1 MAQGIGVRPG
11 RREGRRGSRIP
22 ALLLFVVAGV
32 VAVGLGF
39 QFALSGLP
47 SLQRRFD
54 AQLEND
60 AEVAAL
66 REANLRLE
74 RQHEVDIRAQEALIQ
89 SVRELSREA
98 AELRRQLAVYQDVLA
113 SDSAN
118 AGVRVHE
125 VRLIPGVAPRR
136 YKYRLVLVQGVA
148 ASDAAKGRVT
158 VQLQGRVGESARQV
172 TAGEYDYSFRYFQAL
187 EGDLWV
193 PEGME
198 PTELLI
204 SMKPAGRN
212 KPLEQ
217 WIAWNEVVER

>member
-1 MAQGIGVRPG
+1 MARGIGVRPG
-11 RREGRRGSRIP
+11 RREGRRRSRLP
-22 ALLLFVVAGV
+22 ALLLFAVAGV
-32 VAVGLGF
+32 VAVVLGF
-39 QFALSGLP
+39 QLALSGMP

-54 AQLEND
+54 AQLVRD
-60 AEVAAL
+60 AEMAEL
-66 REANLRLE
+66 REAALRLE

-89 SVRELSREA
+89 SVRKLSREA

-113 SDSAN
+113 SDSAT
-118 AGVRVHE
+118 AGLRVHE

-148 ASDAAKGRVT
+148 ASEAAKGRVT
-158 VQLQGRVGESARQV
+158 VQVQGRVGESARQV
-172 TAGEYDYSFRYFQAL
+172 TAGEYEFSFRYFQAL

-198 PTELLI
+198 PTELLV
-204 SMKPAGRN
+204 SMKLAGRK